1 MKKEF
6 PTPMHVGAERRQ
18 WIRHPCDLTVCCR
31 KLGVLADVVPWRGTV
46 VNLGAGGFSLL
57 TSRLIETGVFLSVEL
72 QAEPP
77 ELTYRTL
84 VQVIRS
90 NKTADGRELACV
102 FVSSLAESK
111 LRQLL
116 FPPLSSRETGAFCH
130 GHLHKPA
137 ISASSQPAD
146 PA

>member
-1 MKKEF
+1 MQKEL
-6 PTPMHVGAERRQ
+6 PTPKHVGAERRQ

-116 FPPLSSRETGAFCH
+116 FPPLGSREAGTSCQD
-130 GHLHKPA
+130 HLA
-137 ISASSQPAD
+137 ASSQPAD
-146 PA
+146 